1 MSKRVR
7 NSARPDA
14 RSDRKPSGRRRKD
27 GYVVRL
33 GVSLE
38 PDLLALL
45 DNWVRA
51 RNSPSRS
58 DAIRALIRKEL
69 AEHELGD
76 PDSDSVASVLLIYRH
91 DAPNVLRRLTAVEHR
106 WGVHVRS
113 SSHVHLE
120 GGSCMQLIGLVG
132 KRDEVVNAAEDLR
145 GIRGIAFGRYSLGT
159 PAVAGG
165 STGHRH
171 PHPGAGA
178 THETITGNPPAPR
191 SAAPASPASAA
202 SENRI

>member
-1 MSKRVR
+1 MPRSRGRVAEPSSRPAFGPGGRKR
-7 NSARPDA
+7 
-14 RSDRKPSGRRRKD
+14 KGE
-27 GYVVRL
+27 YVVRL

-45 DNWVRA
+45 DSWVKE

-58 DAIRALIRKEL
+58 DALRALIRKEL

-76 PDSDSVASVLLIYRH
+76 PNSDTVAGVLLIYQH
-91 DAPNVLRRLTAVEHR
+91 GAPNVLQRLTAVEHR

-145 GIRGIAFGRYSLGT
+145 GVKGIAFGRYALGT

-165 STGHRH
+165 TTGHRH
-171 PHPGAGA
+171 PHAD
-178 THETITGNPPAPR
+178 
-191 SAAPASPASAA
+191 
-202 SENRI
+202 

>member
-1 MSKRVR
+1 MPRDER
-7 NSARPDA
+7 RADGAAGA
-14 RSDRKPSGRRRKD
+14 RSGSPRGRKQKDR
-27 GYVVRL
+27 YVVRL

-45 DNWVRA
+45 DGWVRE
-51 RNSPSRS
+51 RNSASRS
-58 DAIRALIRKEL
+58 EAIRALIRKEL

-106 WGVHVRS
+106 WGEHVRS

-120 GGSCMQLIGLVG
+120 GGSCMQLIGLAG
-132 KRDEVVNAAEDLR
+132 KREEVVNAAEDLR
-145 GIRGIAFGRYSLGT
+145 GVKGIAFGRYSLGT
-159 PAVAGG
+159 PVVAGG

-171 PHPGAGA
+171 PHEARLLRA
-178 THETITGNPPAPR
+178 PPEARR
-191 SAAPASPASAA
+191 SQT
-202 SENRI
+202 

>member
-1 MSKRVR
+1 MPGKRRPR
-7 NSARPDA
+7 NAPRRD
-14 RSDRKPSGRRRKD
+14 RRRPGRKRAH
-27 GYVVRL
+27 VVRL

-38 PDLLALL
+38 PELLALL
-45 DNWVRA
+45 DHWVRE

-69 AEHELGD
+69 AEQELGD
-76 PDSDSVASVLLIYRH
+76 PNSDSVASVLLLYRH
-91 DAPNVLRRLTAVEHR
+91 EAPNILRRLTAVEHR
-106 WGVHVRS
+106 WGAHIRS

-145 GIRGIAFGRYSLGT
+145 GIKGIAFGRYALGT

-165 STGHRH
+165 TTGHLH
-171 PHPGAGA
+171 PHHP
-178 THETITGNPPAPR
+178 
-191 SAAPASPASAA
+191 
-202 SENRI
+202 SE

>member
-1 MSKRVR
+1 M
-7 NSARPDA
+7 A
-14 RSDRKPSGRRRKD
+14 GTTRRRTRPGAGRGTSPEGRKRK
-27 GYVVRL
+27 GRYVVRL

-45 DNWVRA
+45 DGWVRA

-58 DAIRALIRKEL
+58 NAIRALIRKEL

-76 PDSDSVASVLLIYRH
+76 PNSDSVASVLLLYRH

-106 WGVHVRS
+106 WGTHVRS

-132 KRDEVVNAAEDLR
+132 KRDEVVHAAEDLR
-145 GIRGIAFGRYSLGT
+145 GVKGIAFGQYSLGT
-159 PAVAGG
+159 PLVAGG
-165 STGHRH
+165 TTGHRH
-171 PHPGAGA
+171 PH
-178 THETITGNPPAPR
+178 R
-191 SAAPASPASAA
+191 D
-202 SENRI
+202 

>member
-1 MSKRVR
+1 MNPRG
-7 NSARPDA
+7 
-14 RSDRKPSGRRRKD
+14 RKRKD
-27 GYVVRL
+27 AYVVRL

-45 DNWVRA
+45 DRWVRE

-106 WGVHVRS
+106 WGGHVRS

-145 GIRGIAFGRYSLGT
+145 GVKGIAFGRYALGT
-159 PAVAGG
+159 PVVAGG

-171 PHPGAGA
+171 PHRG
-178 THETITGNPPAPR
+178 
-191 SAAPASPASAA
+191 
-202 SENRI
+202 

>member
-1 MSKRVR
+1 VR
-7 NSARPDA
+7 RAPRTE
-14 RSDRKPSGRRRKD
+14 RSTVGAGKTTPGRGPKN
-27 GYVVRL
+27 GHVVRL

-38 PDLLALL
+38 PQLLALL
-45 DNWVRA
+45 DSWVRE

-69 AEHELGD
+69 VEHELGD

-91 DAPNVLRRLTAVEHR
+91 DAPNVLRRLTAAEHR
-106 WGVHVRS
+106 WGPHVRS

-145 GIRGIAFGRYSLGT
+145 GVKGIAFGRYALGS

-165 STGHRH
+165 ATGHHH
-171 PHPGAGA
+171 PHPRRRATAG
-178 THETITGNPPAPR
+178 P
-191 SAAPASPASAA
+191 SP
-202 SENRI
+202 

>member
-1 MSKRVR
+1 MRRKRRADRMS
-7 NSARPDA
+7 AG
-14 RSDRKPSGRRRKD
+14 SGRPPRGPKRESE
-27 GYVVRL
+27 YVVRL

-45 DNWVRA
+45 DSWVRD

-76 PDSDSVASVLLIYRH
+76 PNSDSVASVLLIYRH

-106 WGVHVRS
+106 WGAHVRS

-132 KRDEVVNAAEDLR
+132 KRDEVVRAAEDLR
-145 GIRGIAFGRYSLGT
+145 GVKGISFGRYALGT

-165 STGHRH
+165 TTGHRH
-171 PHPGAGA
+171 PHAG
-178 THETITGNPPAPR
+178 
-191 SAAPASPASAA
+191 
-202 SENRI
+202 

>member
-1 MSKRVR
+1 MAGR
-7 NSARPDA
+7 ARRKENPG
-14 RSDRKPSGRRRKD
+14 RGSDRVPTGRKGKD
-27 GYVVRL
+27 AYVVRL

-45 DNWVRA
+45 DSWVRE

-76 PDSDSVASVLLIYRH
+76 PDSDSVASVLLLYRH
-91 DAPNVLRRLTAVEHR
+91 EAPNVLRRLTAVEHH
-106 WGVHVRS
+106 WGAHIRS

-132 KRDEVVNAAEDLR
+132 KRAEVVNAAEDLR
-145 GIRGIAFGRYSLGT
+145 GVKGIAFGRYSLGT
-159 PAVAGG
+159 PAVTGG

-171 PHPGAGA
+171 PH
-178 THETITGNPPAPR
+178 TGPHAAADSGDRDPPEPEPRNPRRRPQ
-191 SAAPASPASAA
+191 
-202 SENRI
+202 

>member
-1 MSKRVR
+1 MAKTGRAS
-7 NSARPDA
+7 NS
-14 RSDRKPSGRRRKD
+14 PSRGTRRASAQRGRES

-45 DNWVRA
+45 DSWVRE

-58 DAIRALIRKEL
+58 DALRSLIRKEL

-76 PDSDSVASVLLIYRH
+76 PNSDSVASVLLIYRH
-91 DAPNVLRRLTAVEHR
+91 DAPNVLRRLTVVEHR
-106 WGVHVRS
+106 WGSHVRS

-132 KRDEVVNAAEDLR
+132 KRDEVVRAAEDLR
-145 GIRGIAFGRYSLGT
+145 GVKGIAFGRYSLGT

-171 PHPGAGA
+171 PH
-178 THETITGNPPAPR
+178 GN
-191 SAAPASPASAA
+191 
-202 SENRI
+202 

>member
-1 MSKRVR
+1 MA
-7 NSARPDA
+7 NPG
-14 RSDRKPSGRRRKD
+14 DRKGKD
-27 GYVVRL
+27 AYVVRL

-45 DNWVRA
+45 DTWVRE

-58 DAIRALIRKEL
+58 DALRALIRKEL
-69 AEHELGD
+69 AEHELGN

-106 WGVHVRS
+106 WGGHVRS

-132 KRDEVVNAAEDLR
+132 RRDEVVKAAEDLR
-145 GIRGIAFGRYSLGT
+145 GVKGIAFGRYVLGT
-159 PAVAGG
+159 PMVAGG
-165 STGHRH
+165 TTGHRH
-171 PHPGAGA
+171 PHRG
-178 THETITGNPPAPR
+178 
-191 SAAPASPASAA
+191 
-202 SENRI
+202 

>member
-1 MSKRVR
+1 MAGE
-7 NSARPDA
+7 AR
-14 RSDRKPSGRRRKD
+14 RSDRPEAEPRPLPKGRKRKD
-27 GYVVRL
+27 KYVVRL

-45 DNWVRA
+45 DGWVRA
-51 RNSPSRS
+51 RNSSSRS
-58 DAIRALIRKEL
+58 EALRALIRKEL

-76 PDSDSVASVLLIYRH
+76 PNSDSVASVLLLYRH

-132 KRDEVVNAAEDLR
+132 KRVEVVNAAEDLR
-145 GIRGIAFGRYSLGT
+145 GVKGIAYGQYSLGT
-159 PAVAGG
+159 PLVAGG
-165 STGHRH
+165 TTGHRH
-171 PHPGAGA
+171 PHR
-178 THETITGNPPAPR
+178 H
-191 SAAPASPASAA
+191 
-202 SENRI
+202 

>member
-1 MSKRVR
+1 MAKGTHT
-7 NSARPDA
+7 ARGQSTGTRGPG
-14 RSDRKPSGRRRKD
+14 RGRKRKD
-27 GYVVRL
+27 AYVVRL
-33 GVSLE
+33 GVSLD
-38 PDLLALL
+38 PDLLTLL
-45 DNWVRA
+45 DGWVRE

-106 WGVHVRS
+106 WGDHVRS

-132 KRDEVVNAAEDLR
+132 KRGEVVNAAEDLR
-145 GIRGIAFGRYSLGT
+145 GVKGIAFGRYSLGT
-159 PAVAGG
+159 PFVAGG
-165 STGHRH
+165 TTGHRH
-171 PHPGAGA
+171 PHETEAPPVRRRAGA
-178 THETITGNPPAPR
+178 RAPR
-191 SAAPASPASAA
+191 ERS
-202 SENRI
+202 R

>member
-1 MSKRVR
+1 MPKRAHGKVR
-7 NSARPDA
+7 RQDG
-14 RSDRKPSGRRRKD
+14 SDRRRKEPERSA

-45 DNWVRA
+45 DSWVRS

-76 PDSDSVASVLLIYRH
+76 PDADSVASVLLLYRH

-106 WGVHVRS
+106 WGDHIRS
-113 SSHVHLE
+113 SSHVHLQ

-132 KRDEVVNAAEDLR
+132 RRDEVVNAAEDLR
-145 GIRGIAFGRYSLGT
+145 GVKGIALGRYSLGT
-159 PAVAGG
+159 PTVAGG

-171 PHPGAGA
+171 PHGG
-178 THETITGNPPAPR
+178 
-191 SAAPASPASAA
+191 
-202 SENRI
+202 

>member
-1 MSKRVR
+1 MEKR
-7 NSARPDA
+7 
-14 RSDRKPSGRRRKD
+14 GRRARRPTPRTKPTASPAGKAD
-27 GYVVRL
+27 YVVRL

-45 DNWVRA
+45 DSWVKE

-58 DAIRALIRKEL
+58 EALRALIRKEL

-76 PDSDSVASVLLIYRH
+76 PNSDSVASVLLIYRH
-91 DAPNVLRRLTAVEHR
+91 DAPMVLQRLTAVEHR
-106 WGVHVRS
+106 WGTHIRS

-132 KRDEVVNAAEDLR
+132 RRDEVINAAEDLR
-145 GIRGIAFGRYSLGT
+145 GVKGIALGRYSLGT

-165 STGHRH
+165 TTGHRH
-171 PHPGAGA
+171 PHRQ
-178 THETITGNPPAPR
+178 R
-191 SAAPASPASAA
+191 STS
-202 SENRI
+202 